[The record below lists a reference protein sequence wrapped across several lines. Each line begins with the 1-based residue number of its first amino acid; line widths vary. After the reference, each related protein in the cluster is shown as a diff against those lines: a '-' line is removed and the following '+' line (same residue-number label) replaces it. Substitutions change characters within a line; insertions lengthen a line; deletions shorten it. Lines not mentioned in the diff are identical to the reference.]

1 MSRHISPT
9 ITGAIIIGRLNIV
22 LKTDIPRIF
31 RSSRYASPTAIII
44 PKNTTA
50 IEKCRVTGTL
60 SQNAASAQ
68 SLV

>member
-1 MSRHISPT
+1 MDRHISPT

-31 RSSRYASPTAIII
+31 RSSRNATPTPIIISKKSTAIA
-44 PKNTTA
+44 NH
-50 IEKCRVTGTL
+50 RVTDTL
-60 SQNAASAQ
+60 SQNAESDQ